1 MIETRLLRQFIA
13 VAEELHFH
21 KAAIRLHM
29 AQPPL
34 SQAINRLE
42 GKLGF
47 SLFTRSKR
55 GVKLTPA
62 GGVFLDAA
70 YSTLNEL
77 ERGIEHARQVA
88 EGIAGKLTV
97 TAVSITYYASLLSSL
112 RRFRET
118 FPKVQLVIK
127 EMPSASQAKAIVSGE
142 ADIAFMRKLPIAAQ
156 NVESRL
162 LLNEQIVMALPADH
176 SKADAGQIDLRD
188 FAGEDFVF
196 TPQALGSGYHSQL
209 IALCEAA
216 GFLPQGGAGSRA
228 APYLDRPGGL
238 WLRRCPGAGVDCQL
252 DHARQGRV
260 SPDRPGRRRP
270 QSGHRP
276 VPELEHR
283 QPITVARQFYL
294 PARLRRHRCASDHRL
309 VAAKSIGQRLYSISH
324 GAVAAGSVVICLA
337 PDSVTLHLLRLAHQ
351 HVPQSSA
358 GAALIA
364 LMMTIKP
371 SALFNYPH

>member
-77 ERGIEHARQVA
+77 ERGIEHARQVT

-118 FPKVQLVIK
+118 IPKVQLVIK

-216 GFLPQGGAGSRA
+216 GFYPRVVQEAAQLHTLIGLVACGFGVALVPESIANSIMRDKVVFLRIGPVGA
-228 APYLDRPGGL
+228 APNPAIGLYLSWNTDNQSPL
-238 WLRRCPGAGVDCQL
+238 LDSFISLLDFGAT
-252 DHARQGRV
+252 A
-260 SPDRPGRRRP
+260 
-270 QSGHRP
+270 
-276 VPELEHR
+276 VPA
-283 QPITVARQFYL
+283 TT
-294 PARLRRHRCASDHRL
+294 D
-309 VAAKSIGQRLYSISH
+309 
-324 GAVAAGSVVICLA
+324 
-337 PDSVTLHLLRLAHQ
+337 
-351 HVPQSSA
+351 
-358 GAALIA
+358 
-364 LMMTIKP
+364 
-371 SALFNYPH
+371 